1 VLDEKRQR
9 DNSSLGARSYMD
21 TLSVEIFETDL
32 RVHLLGSLLFFL
44 LMEREWVREPRGD
57 LAS

>member
-1 VLDEKRQR
+1 MLDEKRQR
-9 DNSSLGARSYMD
+9 DNSSLGSRSYMD